1 MGLAGQGRAERGA
14 GGGACEPTG
23 EDEEL
28 GATSGGGEVTL
39 CTHGRDGC
47 ATLHLQPR
55 APSMRKIS
63 YAHEKVL

>member
-14 GGGACEPTG
+14 GGGAREPTG

-47 ATLHLQPR
+47 SKPLV
-55 APSMRKIS
+55 KGC
-63 YAHEKVL
+63 YA

>member
-14 GGGACEPTG
+14 GGGAREPTG

-28 GATSGGGEVTL
+28 GATSGGGDVTL

-47 ATLHLQPR
+47 VTLNLQPR
-55 APSMRKIS
+55 QPSMRKIS

>member
-28 GATSGGGEVTL
+28 GATSGGGEVML
-39 CTHGRDGC
+39 CIHGRDGC

-55 APSMRKIS
+55 HGGGGALDAENILC
-63 YAHEKVL
+63 V